1 MAELVV
7 VIPGI
12 LIGGQ
17 LVLDSGSR
25 GRDHAVARQASG
37 GPGSGLRRQHGKQ
50 EGVVSHLTGQLVEDV
65 DIRQRKND
73 CYADVESGLWGWQCK
88 PSAIAKENC
97 VLKCLS
103 PACYE
108 LVYESDPLE
117 EDEKDFIRGQEYRYC
132 LQKSSMGESL
142 TGIKGAFD
150 F

>member
-1 MAELVV
+1 MRSSSASS
-7 VIPGI
+7 I
-12 LIGGQ
+12 IGKSKNNHRLMISLLLLLTLLLGPSPT
-17 LVLDSGSR
+17 LANSKSR
-25 GRDHAVARQASG
+25 TPISD
-37 GPGSGLRRQHGKQ
+37 
-50 EGVVSHLTGQLVEDV
+50 VE
-65 DIRQRKND
+65 IRQRKND

-88 PSAIAKENC
+88 SSAISKENC
-97 VLKCLS
+97 ALKCLS

-117 EDEKDFIRGQEYRYC
+117 EGEKDFIRGQEYRYC